1 MVSNGVTAK
10 RKKNMVVSETGA
22 AAAAAAIPLLIDIN
36 INIVST
42 KKFESMVMYTVGR
55 S

>member
-1 MVSNGVTAK
+1 
-10 RKKNMVVSETGA
+10 MVVSETG

-42 KKFESMVMYTVGR
+42 RKFESMVMYTVGR

>member
-1 MVSNGVTAK
+1 
-10 RKKNMVVSETGA
+10 MVVSETGA

-42 KKFESMVMYTVGR
+42 RKFESMVMYTVGR

>member
-10 RKKNMVVSETGA
+10 RKINMLVSETG

-42 KKFESMVMYTVGR
+42 RKFESMLVYTVGR